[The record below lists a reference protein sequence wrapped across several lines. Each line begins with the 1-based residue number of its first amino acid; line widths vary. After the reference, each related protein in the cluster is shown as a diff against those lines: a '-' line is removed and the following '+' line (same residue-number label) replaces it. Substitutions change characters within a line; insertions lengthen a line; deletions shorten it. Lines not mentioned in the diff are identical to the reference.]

1 MWLNAEYFPFLP
13 DSKYPYDILVL
24 EVKGPRGASP
34 PLLVWGPP
42 GWELVP
48 SGLGQG
54 RHPGQWDQEGDDV
67 LKRSLLVPAQCG
79 LRCEEPKITAT
90 ALWHIV

>member
-13 DSKYPYDILVL
+13 DSKYQCDIVVL
-24 EVKGPRGASP
+24 EVKRPRGASP
-34 PLLVWGPP
+34 PLVWAPQLGA
-42 GWELVP
+42 GP

-54 RHPGQWDQEGDDV
+54 KQPGQWDQEGDDL
-67 LKRSLLVPAQCG
+67 LKQSLLVPAQCG

-90 ALWHIV
+90 ALWHVV